1 MEKKRESISIRR
13 KETRINALVFAKG
26 DVLKKEYNEWVPVV
40 KLDANT
46 MVWDI
51 SPGGLFITSDSELPM
66 NAIINLSFC
75 LPGYQK
81 PISLRGKVIRRT
93 LSKVMM
99 GGKYGFAIVTTD
111 ISDGDKAVI
120 NEFVKEMELMG
131 RRPKARRR

>member
-26 DVLKKEYNEWVPVV
+26 DVLKKETNEWVPAVT
-40 KLDANT
+40 LDANT
-46 MVWDI
+46 MVRDI

-66 NAIINLSFC
+66 NALIGLSFY
-75 LPGYQK
+75 LPGHQK

-99 GGKYGFAIVTTD
+99 GGKYGFAIVMAE
-111 ISDGDKAVI
+111 ISDENKAVI